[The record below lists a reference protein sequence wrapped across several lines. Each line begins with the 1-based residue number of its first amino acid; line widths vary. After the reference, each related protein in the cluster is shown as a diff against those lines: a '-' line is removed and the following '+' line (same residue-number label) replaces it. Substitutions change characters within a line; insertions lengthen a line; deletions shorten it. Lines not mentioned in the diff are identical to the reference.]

1 MNTFIDMEGTRTL
14 CLCCGDVWPIAE
26 VRTNAGA
33 RFIRHGATLA
43 ACPTCCGTRPE
54 SLAPERLRML
64 EEFGGL
70 AAVCGDDIEAFG
82 WLLEVFK
89 RV

>member
-1 MNTFIDMEGTRTL
+1 MSTIIEMEGTRTL
-14 CLCCGDVWPIAE
+14 CLCCGEAWPIAK
-26 VRTNAGA
+26 VRANEGA

-43 ACPTCCGTRPE
+43 ACPTCRGTRP
-54 SLAPERLRML
+54 SSITPERLRML
-64 EEFGGL
+64 EDFGEL
-70 AAVCGDDIEAFG
+70 AAVCGEDIESFG